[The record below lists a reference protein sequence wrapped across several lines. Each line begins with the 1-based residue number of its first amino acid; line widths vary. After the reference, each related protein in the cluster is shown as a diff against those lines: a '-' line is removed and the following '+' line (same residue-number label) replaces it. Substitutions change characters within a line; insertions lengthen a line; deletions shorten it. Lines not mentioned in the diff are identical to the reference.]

1 MEYDSTVASV
11 QPIVWCAGCGHL
23 ILPFLIVA
31 VGLDRRQNQ
40 TFGSDVD
47 GARQSIKAASI

>member
-11 QPIVWCAGCGHL
+11 RPIVWCAGCGHL

-40 TFGSDVD
+40 TF
-47 GARQSIKAASI
+47 ARYAIALAIWQL